1 MSSHHASSS
10 GMDENDDLRPSFLA
24 LIVETHPG
32 SWKHR
37 SQYGTDNM
45 IEANELI
52 AQITFFCHSYALMH
66 RSNRILVIANHPNDS
81 VAIFPRRNHNST
93 IDDDFI
99 PVCHTLQSAVSA
111 GLRQYM
117 SEELVE
123 GNGDDSSSSSSSNK
137 RKAAAMETDSSL
149 SQALSMALCVIHRQL
164 QQHPKLQVISPHTIN
179 CASLFSSVTCAQFL
193 LPHHSSTSPF
203 NICIAVMQ

>member
-1 MSSHHASSS
+1 
-10 GMDENDDLRPSFLA
+10 MDENDDLRPSFLA

-81 VAIFPRRNHNST
+81 VAIFPRRNST
-93 IDDDFI
+93 STSTSDDDFI
-99 PVCHTLQSAVSA
+99 PVCHTLQSAVSE
-111 GLRQYM
+111 GLRTYM
-117 SEELVE
+117 SEDLSE
-123 GNGDDSSSSSSSNK
+123 GNGDDSSSSSSSSSNK

-164 QQHPKLQVISPHTIN
+164 QQHPKLQVISH
-179 CASLFSSVTCAQFL
+179 
-193 LPHHSSTSPF
+193 
-203 NICIAVMQ
+203 AVN

>member
-1 MSSHHASSS
+1 
-10 GMDENDDLRPSFLA
+10 MDEIDDIRPSFLA

-81 VAIFPRRNHNST
+81 VALYPRRNPHST
-93 IDDDFI
+93 TDDDFI

-111 GLRQYM
+111 GLRKYM
-117 SEELVE
+117 SEEEVVE
-123 GNGDDSSSSSSSNK
+123 ENGNGSSSSSK

-164 QQHPKLQVISPHTIN
+164 QQHPKLQVMSATYH
-179 CASLFSSVTCAQFL
+179 
-193 LPHHSSTSPF
+193 
-203 NICIAVMQ
+203 